1 MKLILLAA
9 AAFIAVPAVAQDTP
23 APPADAAQAAPAA
36 DSSTG
41 GYGPTGSALSGPV
54 QPGATVVYRQAPPPD
69 QAYPPPPPLAKYPI
83 CKRGQTDHC
92 MQRGGR

>member
-9 AAFIAVPAVAQDTP
+9 AALIAAPAMAQD
-23 APPADAAQAAPAA
+23 AAQQAAPATSA
-36 DSSTG
+36 GSSPG

-54 QPGATVVYRQAPPPD
+54 QPGATVVFRQAPSPD
-69 QAYPPPPPLAKYPI
+69 QAYPAPAPLAKYPP

-92 MQRGGR
+92 MQRGGH